1 MTILSDYQKYQT
13 EKKLRKYNL
22 QKQYSDNQL
31 RQLEQKNRTQSS
43 IPDMSNALKKV
54 RQSKTTIS
62 KNYQRL
68 SSSSLVV

>member
-13 EKKLRKYNL
+13 EKKLQKDNL

>member
-13 EKKLRKYNL
+13 EKKLQKDNL

-43 IPDMSNALKKV
+43 IPDMSSELKKV

>member
-13 EKKLRKYNL
+13 EKKLRKDNL

>member
-13 EKKLRKYNL
+13 EKKLRKDNL

-43 IPDMSNALKKV
+43 IHS
-54 RQSKTTIS
+54 
-62 KNYQRL
+62 RL
-68 SSSSLVV
+68 NRGSIEAQ

>member
-13 EKKLRKYNL
+13 EKKLQKDNL

-43 IPDMSNALKKV
+43 IPDMSSELKKV

-62 KNYQRL
+62 KKYQRL

>member
-13 EKKLRKYNL
+13 EKKLRKDNL

-43 IPDMSNALKKV
+43 IPDMSSELKKV

>member
-13 EKKLRKYNL
+13 EKELQKGNL